1 MSEKLAAPGPLKIKI
16 FQSKDHNVIIPDYDV
31 TSKILSRGSK
41 YIVEVVMWPKFGNSR
56 ISVREVIITS
66 IL

>member
-1 MSEKLAAPGPLKIKI
+1 MSAKLAAPGPLKIKI

-41 YIVEVVMWPKFGNSR
+41 YIVEVVM
-56 ISVREVIITS
+56 
-66 IL
+66 

>member
-1 MSEKLAAPGPLKIKI
+1 MVTILIMSAKLAAPGPLKIKI

-41 YIVEVVMWPKFGNSR
+41 YIVEVVM
-56 ISVREVIITS
+56 
-66 IL
+66 